1 VIYWRELPLQVT
13 ASDGE
18 RSARRQLADRFE
30 KAVDAAAM
38 KAGLVGSDEYLEQY
52 RQERRPCGDD
62 LEREVAAEAAR
73 LEQEF
78 GPDVVRRLVRSGG
91 TYSTTR

>member
-1 VIYWRELPLQVT
+1 VIYWRDMPLQVT

-18 RSARRQLADRFE
+18 RTARRLLSDRFE

-38 KAGLVGSDEYLEQY
+38 KAGLAGSDEYLEQY

-62 LEREVAAEAAR
+62 LEQEVAAEAAR
-73 LEQEF
+73 LEEDF
-78 GPDVVRRLVRSGG
+78 PPAVLRDLIRSGG
-91 TYSTTR
+91 SSDPA